1 MWALIKLFLE
11 SREGDWERYQK
22 DLASTSIRRGQ
33 AFYNAPSPSDRQ
45 LIANTPFDMFYTE
58 DQLEA
63 NRQINQSIKW
73 ILRCNDASLWEIPD
87 DF

>member
-33 AFYNAPSPSDRQ
+33 AFYSALSPSDRQ
-45 LIANTPFDMFYTE
+45 LIANTPVRHVLHERPTGSE
-58 DQLEA
+58 SP
-63 NRQINQSIKW
+63 N
-73 ILRCNDASLWEIPD
+73 
-87 DF
+87 